1 MCHIFI
7 YSSVIYIY
15 CCCRSVAQSCLTL
28 LESMDCC
35 MSGLPVPHHL
45 LEFAGVHVHCISDAI
60 EPSYPCLTLLLLLS
74 VFPTIR
80 VFSSELAVHIRW
92 PKYWSFSINPSYEY
106 SGLISFKID
115 WFDLHA
121 VQGTPKSLLQHH
133 SLKTSIGRHSL
144 FFTIQLSQLYV
155 TTGKTIAL
163 TIRTFVG
170 QVMSLLFNMLG
181 LS

>member
-1 MCHIFI
+1 MWGKEGG
-7 YSSVIYIY
+7 VLIYICS
-15 CCCRSVAQSCLTL
+15 CCSVAKLCLTL

-60 EPSYPCLTLLLLLS
+60 EPSYPCLTLLLLPS

-92 PKYWSFSINPSYEY
+92 PKYWSFSINPSDEY

-144 FFTIQLSQLYV
+144 FFTIQLSHPHM
-155 TTGKTIAL
+155 TTEKTIVL
-163 TIRTFVG
+163 TIQSFVSK
-170 QVMSLLFNMLG
+170 VMSLLG